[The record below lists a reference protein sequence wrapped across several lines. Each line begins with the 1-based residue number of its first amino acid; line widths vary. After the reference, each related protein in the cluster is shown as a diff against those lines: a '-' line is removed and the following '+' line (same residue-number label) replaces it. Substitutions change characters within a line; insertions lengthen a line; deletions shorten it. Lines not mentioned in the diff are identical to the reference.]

1 MAVQRVHDGEKPAA
15 VIASYG
21 MHRTVIYKWM
31 KADRENGADA
41 LAAKKPTGRPSKLT
55 DKQKQQVKEWINGKN
70 PRQYGFDFGLWTRRI
85 VGELIKDRFGIE
97 LGVSAVGSLL
107 CELGITPQK
116 PLQRAYQ
123 RDPVAV
129 AQWKEHSYPALRKRA
144 KEAGGDIFFLDEAGI
159 RSDAPLG
166 RTWAPRGERPVVYK
180 SGDRQSVNAISAVN
194 HRGGFWYETYA
205 GMLTADRFIEF
216 LRKFVKAQRGKRVF
230 IVLDRLSV
238 HRAKAVMQYVESL
251 KGKLELHYL
260 PGYAPETNPDELVWS
275 HMRQNGISKM
285 PLRTNESLSDRVNS
299 DLRSIKKNRALVRS
313 FFQAPDTKYAAA

>member
-1 MAVQRVHDGEKPAA
+1 MKMDGRSHDHKTLETIRRMAVQRVHDGEKPAA

-21 MHRTVIYKWM
+21 MHRTVIYKWL
-31 KADRENGADA
+31 KADRENGVDA

-70 PRQYGFDFGLWTRRI
+70 PRQYGFDFGLWTRR
-85 VGELIKDRFGIE
+85 
-97 LGVSAVGSLL
+97 
-107 CELGITPQK
+107 
-116 PLQRAYQ
+116 RAYQ

-205 GMLTADRFIEF
+205 GTLTADRFIEF

-238 HRAKAVMQYVESL
+238 HRAKAVMQYVDSGAGYEVCRCIALSSL
-251 KGKLELHYL
+251 F
-260 PGYAPETNPDELVWS
+260 PPPE
-275 HMRQNGISKM
+275 
-285 PLRTNESLSDRVNS
+285 
-299 DLRSIKKNRALVRS
+299 
-313 FFQAPDTKYAAA
+313 